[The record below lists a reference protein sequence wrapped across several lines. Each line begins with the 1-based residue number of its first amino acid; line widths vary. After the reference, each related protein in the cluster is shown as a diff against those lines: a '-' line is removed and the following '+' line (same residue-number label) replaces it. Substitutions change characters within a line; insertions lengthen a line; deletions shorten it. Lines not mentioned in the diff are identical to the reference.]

1 MSPAAWRA
9 LADPVHDQDDDA
21 NWRPGTVVPDDM
33 DDQGWFQL
41 DLGNGVIKDVQA
53 PEGLMPGDVTVYLL
67 RYLQISYLLG

>member
-1 MSPAAWRA
+1 
-9 LADPVHDQDDDA
+9 
-21 NWRPGTVVPDDM
+21 M